1 MKQLLVDYIP
11 FEITSQQINESLA
24 KNGKLIVAGVLQRA
38 DSEKKNG
45 RIYRYEITSNWNH
58 GEWNPDSESIE
69 DFLINQNHQI
79 DNIKWMVTKNK
90 EINK

>member
-1 MKQLLVDYIP
+1 MRTRNEMEMKYIWVLDY
-11 FEITSQQINESLA
+11 T
-24 KNGKLIVAGVLQRA
+24 
-38 DSEKKNG
+38 NG

-79 DNIKWMVTKNK
+79 DMIKWMITKNK

>member
-1 MKQLLVDYIP
+1 MRTRNEMEMKYIWVLDY
-11 FEITSQQINESLA
+11 T
-24 KNGKLIVAGVLQRA
+24 
-38 DSEKKNG
+38 NG

-69 DFLINQNHQI
+69 DFLINQNHQM
-79 DNIKWMVTKNK
+79 DMIKWMITKNK

>member
-1 MKQLLVDYIP
+1 MKTRNEMEMKYIWVLDY
-11 FEITSQQINESLA
+11 T
-24 KNGKLIVAGVLQRA
+24 
-38 DSEKKNG
+38 NG

-69 DFLINQNHQI
+69 DFLINQNHQM
-79 DNIKWMVTKNK
+79 DMIKWMVTKNK

>member
-1 MKQLLVDYIP
+1 MRTRNEMEMKYVWVLDY
-11 FEITSQQINESLA
+11 T
-24 KNGKLIVAGVLQRA
+24 
-38 DSEKKNG
+38 NG

-79 DNIKWMVTKNK
+79 DMVKWMITKNK

>member
-1 MKQLLVDYIP
+1 MRTRNEMEMKYVWVLDY
-11 FEITSQQINESLA
+11 S
-24 KNGKLIVAGVLQRA
+24 
-38 DSEKKNG
+38 NG

-69 DFLINQNHQI
+69 DFLINQNHQM
-79 DNIKWMVTKNK
+79 DMIKWMITKNK

>member
-1 MKQLLVDYIP
+1 MRTRNEMEMKYIWVLDY
-11 FEITSQQINESLA
+11 T
-24 KNGKLIVAGVLQRA
+24 
-38 DSEKKNG
+38 NG

-79 DNIKWMVTKNK
+79 KFSYLPQN
-90 EINK
+90 

>member
-1 MKQLLVDYIP
+1 MRTRNEMEMKYIWVLDY
-11 FEITSQQINESLA
+11 T
-24 KNGKLIVAGVLQRA
+24 
-38 DSEKKNG
+38 NG

-69 DFLINQNHQI
+69 DFLINQNHQM
-79 DNIKWMVTKNK
+79 DMIKWMAIKNK

>member
-1 MKQLLVDYIP
+1 MRTRNEMEMKYVWVLDY
-11 FEITSQQINESLA
+11 S
-24 KNGKLIVAGVLQRA
+24 
-38 DSEKKNG
+38 NG

-69 DFLINQNHQI
+69 DFLINQNHQM
-79 DNIKWMVTKNK
+79 DMIKWMVTKNK

>member
-1 MKQLLVDYIP
+1 MRTRNEMEMKYVWVLDY
-11 FEITSQQINESLA
+11 T
-24 KNGKLIVAGVLQRA
+24 
-38 DSEKKNG
+38 NG
-45 RIYRYEITSNWNH
+45 RIHRYEITSNWNH

>member
-1 MKQLLVDYIP
+1 MKTRNEMEMKYVWVLDY
-11 FEITSQQINESLA
+11 T
-24 KNGKLIVAGVLQRA
+24 
-38 DSEKKNG
+38 NG

-69 DFLINQNHQI
+69 DFLINQNHQM
-79 DNIKWMVTKNK
+79 DMIKWMVTKNK

>member
-1 MKQLLVDYIP
+1 MRKDFNIKEEMKYVWVLDY
-11 FEITSQQINESLA
+11 T
-24 KNGKLIVAGVLQRA
+24 
-38 DSEKKNG
+38 NG

-79 DNIKWMVTKNK
+79 DMIKWMITKNK

>member
-1 MKQLLVDYIP
+1 MTKEMKYIWVLDY
-11 FEITSQQINESLA
+11 T
-24 KNGKLIVAGVLQRA
+24 
-38 DSEKKNG
+38 NG

-69 DFLINQNHQI
+69 DFLINQNHQM
-79 DNIKWMVTKNK
+79 DMIKWMVTKNK

>member
-1 MKQLLVDYIP
+1 MRTRNEMEMKYIWVLDY
-11 FEITSQQINESLA
+11 S
-24 KNGKLIVAGVLQRA
+24 
-38 DSEKKNG
+38 NG

-69 DFLINQNHQI
+69 DFLINQNHQM
-79 DNIKWMVTKNK
+79 DMIKWMVTKNK

>member
-1 MKQLLVDYIP
+1 MRTRNEMEMKYVWVLDY
-11 FEITSQQINESLA
+11 T
-24 KNGKLIVAGVLQRA
+24 
-38 DSEKKNG
+38 NG

-69 DFLINQNHQI
+69 DFLINQNHQM
-79 DNIKWMVTKNK
+79 DMIKWMITKNK

>member
-1 MKQLLVDYIP
+1 MRTRNEMEMKYVWVLDY
-11 FEITSQQINESLA
+11 T
-24 KNGKLIVAGVLQRA
+24 
-38 DSEKKNG
+38 NG
-45 RIYRYEITSNWNH
+45 RIYRYKITSNWNH

-79 DNIKWMVTKNK
+79 DMVKWMITKNK

>member
-1 MKQLLVDYIP
+1 MRTRNEMEMKYIWVLDY
-11 FEITSQQINESLA
+11 T
-24 KNGKLIVAGVLQRA
+24 
-38 DSEKKNG
+38 NG

-69 DFLINQNHQI
+69 DFLINQNHQM
-79 DNIKWMVTKNK
+79 DMIKWMVTKNK

>member
-1 MKQLLVDYIP
+1 MRTRNEMEMKYIWVLDY
-11 FEITSQQINESLA
+11 T
-24 KNGKLIVAGVLQRA
+24 
-38 DSEKKNG
+38 NG

-69 DFLINQNHQI
+69 DFLINQNHQM
-79 DNIKWMVTKNK
+79 DMMKWMVTKNK

>member
-1 MKQLLVDYIP
+1 MRTRNEMEMKYVWVLDY
-11 FEITSQQINESLA
+11 A
-24 KNGKLIVAGVLQRA
+24 
-38 DSEKKNG
+38 NG

-69 DFLINQNHQI
+69 DFLINQNHQM
-79 DNIKWMVTKNK
+79 DMIKWMVTKNK

>member
-1 MKQLLVDYIP
+1 MRTRNEMEMKYIWVLDY
-11 FEITSQQINESLA
+11 T
-24 KNGKLIVAGVLQRA
+24 
-38 DSEKKNG
+38 NG

-79 DNIKWMVTKNK
+79 DMVKWMITKNK

>member
-1 MKQLLVDYIP
+1 MRTRNEMEMKYVWVLDY
-11 FEITSQQINESLA
+11 T
-24 KNGKLIVAGVLQRA
+24 
-38 DSEKKNG
+38 NG

-69 DFLINQNHQI
+69 DFLINQNHQM
-79 DNIKWMVTKNK
+79 DMIKWMVTKNK